1 MCIIKGSLFFS
12 LYLQV
17 LAPGCGS
24 SSLCQG
30 GFHNSFQTITGFNN
44 LFTSFYQSERVSFI
58 NICVTYVFLLKC
70 LILEKK
76 ITGLYLLPQIVLIN
90 ESHMAYIITI
100 FFRSLIVFVECIN
113 NEINCRTSSNGSPN
127 VRREGVGGRGRRYVL
142 LQQLLFYTADPSACA
157 GPLDDI
163 RQYKLKQ

>member
-44 LFTSFYQSERVSFI
+44 LFTSFHQSERVSFV
-58 NICVTYVFLLKC
+58 NICVTYVFLLNC
-70 LILEKK
+70 IVLEKK
-76 ITGLYLLPQIVLIN
+76 FTGLFLLPQIVLIN

-127 VRREGVGGRGRRYVL
+127 VRREGVGGRERRCFIAAALVL
-142 LQQLLFYTADPSACA
+142 YYRPICLCWTF
-157 GPLDDI
+157 G
-163 RQYKLKQ
+163 